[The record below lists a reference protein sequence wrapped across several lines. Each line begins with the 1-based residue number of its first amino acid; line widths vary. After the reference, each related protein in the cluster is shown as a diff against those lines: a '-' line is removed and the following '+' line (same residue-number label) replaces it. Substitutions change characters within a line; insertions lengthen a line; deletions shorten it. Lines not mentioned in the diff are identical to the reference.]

1 VSQVVMWWCYMY
13 IGGNGLTFV
22 RRREDIW
29 ITGCN
34 AVGFYV
40 HRCEWFIFC
49 TEEGHLCQ
57 WM

>member
-1 VSQVVMWWCYMY
+1 MY